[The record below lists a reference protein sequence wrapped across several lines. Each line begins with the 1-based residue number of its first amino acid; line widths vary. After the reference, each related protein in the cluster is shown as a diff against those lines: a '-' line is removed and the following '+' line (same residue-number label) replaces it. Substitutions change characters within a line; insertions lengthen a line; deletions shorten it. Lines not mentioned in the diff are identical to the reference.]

1 MGTEKFSRM
10 VPAVG
15 HGDTI
20 QVQSQAW
27 GDPVTG
33 RQRAN
38 APGDRDGIAP
48 AGLFSTAP
56 YVDPADQ
63 AKVKTDKSRKN
74 RCRAKNDTCMGF
86 ANKETGLCLG
96 HRQKLERT
104 GVID

>member
-20 QVQSQAW
+20 QVLSQAW

-33 RQRAN
+33 RQRVN
-38 APGDRDGIAP
+38 APGSKDGVAP

-56 YVDPADQ
+56 YVPPEET
-63 AKVKTDKSRKN
+63 AKAKAAAARKSRCK
-74 RCRAKNDTCMGF
+74 AKNDTCMGF
-86 ANKETGLCLG
+86 ADKATGLCRG
-96 HRQKLERT
+96 HRQQLANT
-104 GVID
+104 GAYD